1 MMKMILCLTNNNKLK
16 GGDIMKNNMFKHVLV
31 GLVITAITVAC
42 AASFALWHQP
52 ELDSCIA

>member
-1 MMKMILCLTNNNKLK
+1 
-16 GGDIMKNNMFKHVLV
+16 MKNNMFKYVLV
-31 GLVITAITVAC
+31 GLVMTAITVAC